1 MDNINIDIISLIILL
16 IGIFWMNN
24 NILNIKNIIYMIV
37 IIIIIDLRR
46 ILQSL

>member
-1 MDNINIDIISLIILL
+1 MENINIDIISLIILL